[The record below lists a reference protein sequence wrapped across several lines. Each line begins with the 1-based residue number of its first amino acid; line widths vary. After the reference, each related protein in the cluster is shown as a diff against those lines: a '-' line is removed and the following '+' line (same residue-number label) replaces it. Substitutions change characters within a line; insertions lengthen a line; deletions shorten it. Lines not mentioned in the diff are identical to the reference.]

1 MTRKEKRQTFA
12 NVSSE
17 VSSETAGA
25 VPRRRARPRGLNE
38 WQDLISEQLD
48 EAASNGAF
56 DNLPGSGRP
65 LRLNE
70 NPNEPSDM
78 RMANKLL
85 KDNDLT
91 PGWIGDRK
99 ALQSEIEAL
108 RKAIRRQWTLACARA
123 GAPGND
129 AAALES
135 GWKRTLRGWEEQIA
149 DLNRRIADLNITLPI
164 WRMELH
170 RLKLDE
176 DLGSIGATRNLADLD
191 Q

>member
-1 MTRKEKRQTFA
+1 MTDRDKDSSRKDRLRE
-12 NVSSE
+12 S
-17 VSSETAGA
+17 AGEESA
-25 VPRRRARPRGLNE
+25 PRRRRGLGE
-38 WQDLISEQLD
+38 WQSLINEQLD
-48 EAASNGAF
+48 EAASKGAF

-70 NPNEPSDM
+70 HPNEPSDM

-91 PGWIGDRK
+91 PAWIGDRK
-99 ALQSEIEAL
+99 ALLAEIEAL
-108 RKAIRRQWTLACARA
+108 RTTIQHQWNLTCARA
-123 GAPGND
+123 AAPGTD
-129 AAALES
+129 AEALTS
-135 GWKRTLRGWEEQIA
+135 SWKRTLQRWEEQIA
-149 DLNRRIADLNITLPI
+149 DLNRRIADLNIVLPV

-176 DLGSIGATRNLADLD
+176 ELSSIGATRTLADLD

>member
-1 MTRKEKRQTFA
+1 M
-12 NVSSE
+12 
-17 VSSETAGA
+17 
-25 VPRRRARPRGLNE
+25 RPRGLNE

-48 EAASNGAF
+48 EAASKGAF

-91 PGWIGDRK
+91 PAWIGDRK
-99 ALQSEIEAL
+99 ALLAEIEAL
-108 RKAIRRQWTLACARA
+108 RTSIQRQWTLMCARA
-123 GAPGND
+123 AAPGTD
-129 AAALES
+129 AEALAS
-135 GWKRTLRGWEEQIA
+135 SWNRTLRDWENEVA
-149 DLNRRIADLNITLPI
+149 DLNRSIADLNIVLPL

-170 RLKLDE
+170 RLLLDE
-176 DLGSIGATRNLADLD
+176 ELDRVGATRALPDFE